1 MLRLYHELTSDTVDY
16 GYEDPLQISDTLL
29 DLVQDD
35 WDVFSE
41 TLLESGNAG
50 KLLENIANAHW
61 DDDSGENPLDA
72 DELYTRRPSI
82 WHSSLKSAFAG
93 VVSELSDNP
102 DDPGIPTKLAE
113 SLGEHF
119 SRVARTIPNG
129 EYFFRGRP
137 GCASPMTPYS
147 GGAIGAPPPV
157 VASPGRANPAGVSML
172 YVADVAATAV
182 AELQAR
188 ALHGPISLYR
198 VRTARDV
205 RVLNLVDGYPQINP
219 FTESEETLFWEIE
232 IADLL
237 ILLGEELAKP
247 VQNDDDPQEYRITQQ
262 LCAAIR
268 DAGYDG
274 IMYPSTRRDGGVNL
288 VLFDGAA
295 GDILESWLEAGA
307 SALARID
314 PGLLGRSGP
323 PVAAPRRPVKGKLA
337 SLVTFGDP

>member
-1 MLRLYHELTSDTVDY
+1 MPCENCFADSWLKQYVRDHATSRGKCPYCGTADSPCLNSAEISYLFQPMLGLYHELTSDTVDY

-102 DDPGIPTKLAE
+102 DDPGILTKLAE

-147 GGAIGAPPPV
+147 GGAIGAPPPG
-157 VASPGRANPAGVSML
+157 VASP
-172 YVADVAATAV
+172 
-182 AELQAR
+182 
-188 ALHGPISLYR
+188 
-198 VRTARDV
+198 
-205 RVLNLVDGYPQINP
+205 
-219 FTESEETLFWEIE
+219 
-232 IADLL
+232 
-237 ILLGEELAKP
+237 
-247 VQNDDDPQEYRITQQ
+247 
-262 LCAAIR
+262 
-268 DAGYDG
+268 
-274 IMYPSTRRDGGVNL
+274 
-288 VLFDGAA
+288 
-295 GDILESWLEAGA
+295 
-307 SALARID
+307 
-314 PGLLGRSGP
+314 
-323 PVAAPRRPVKGKLA
+323 
-337 SLVTFGDP
+337 